1 MKKKQT
7 MNTKKRSPIID
18 LHFCLQ
24 RGYWQVGNSRPQ
36 GNKQRVI
43 ERKWASCAQVQTQY
57 SLYCNNEEETCS
69 PVACSLQPSWQVVL
83 KSKHSTLCN
92 NEKEACSAARS
103 LNEGALYSLCFWIT
117 LFVRKPAVLHC
128 SLQPARGSLFSLC
141 FCITLFVR
149 KLLLLKESRNWKL
162 AFILQ
167 ILALKILISCFSFT
181 TITQMECVIAC
192 ELETFRPQF
201 PLPKHCLPLHLP
213 SSSGSIS
220 SKQFTG
226 TKCML

>member
-69 PVACSLQPSWQVVL
+69 PVACSLQPSGQVVL

-103 LNEGALYSLCFWIT
+103 LNEGALCSLCFWIT
-117 LFVRKPAVLHC
+117 LFVRKPAACNQVGKLCSNQNTVL
-128 SLQPARGSLFSLC
+128 SVIMKRRPAALHAAWMRVPS
-141 FCITLFVR
+141 I
-149 KLLLLKESRNWKL
+149 
-162 AFILQ
+162 AF
-167 ILALKILISCFSFT
+167 AF
-181 TITQMECVIAC
+181 
-192 ELETFRPQF
+192 ELHY
-201 PLPKHCLPLHLP
+201 L
-213 SSSGSIS
+213 
-220 SKQFTG
+220 
-226 TKCML
+226 